1 MYSFADEQKK
11 QMLGEITQFF
21 KKEHEIELGLIG
33 SERIFNFFQETL
45 GRRIYNK
52 ALDDA
57 KKFYENY
64 AGNMEADFY
73 SLYKNE

>member
-21 KKEHEIELGLIG
+21 KEEHEIELGLIG
-33 SERIFNFFQETL
+33 SERIFDFLQETL

>member
-21 KKEHEIELGLIG
+21 KEQHEIELGLIG
-33 SERIFNFFQETL
+33 SERIFDFFQETL

>member
-1 MYSFADEQKK
+1 
-11 QMLGEITQFF
+11 MLGEITQFF
-21 KKEHEIELGLIG
+21 KEEHEIELGLIG
-33 SERIFNFFQETL
+33 SERIFDFFQETL

>member
-1 MYSFADEQKK
+1 MYSFADEEKK
-11 QMLGEITQFF
+11 QMLAEITQFF
-21 KKEHEIELGLIG
+21 KEEHELELGLIG
-33 SERIFNFFQETL
+33 SERIFDFFQETL
-45 GRRIYNK
+45 GRRIYNR

>member
-1 MYSFADEQKK
+1 MYSFAYVEKK
-11 QMLGEITQFF
+11 QMLAEITQFF
-21 KKEHEIELGLIG
+21 KEEHELELGLIG
-33 SERIFNFFQETL
+33 SERIFDFFQETL
-45 GRRIYNK
+45 GRRIYNR

>member
-21 KKEHEIELGLIG
+21 KEEHEIELGLIG
-33 SERIFNFFQETL
+33 SERIFDFFQETL

-64 AGNMEADFY
+64 AGNMEADIY

>member
-21 KKEHEIELGLIG
+21 KEEHEIELGLIG
-33 SERIFNFFQETL
+33 SERIFDFFQEAL

>member
-21 KKEHEIELGLIG
+21 KEEHEIELGLIG
-33 SERIFNFFQETL
+33 SERIFDFFQETMC
-45 GRRIYNK
+45 RRIYNK

>member
-21 KKEHEIELGLIG
+21 KEEHELELGLIG
-33 SERIFNFFQETL
+33 SERIFDFFQETL

>member
-1 MYSFADEQKK
+1 MYSFADEQNK

-21 KKEHEIELGLIG
+21 KEEHEIELGLIG
-33 SERIFNFFQETL
+33 SERIFDFFQETL

>member
-21 KKEHEIELGLIG
+21 KEEHELELGLIG
-33 SERIFNFFQETL
+33 SERIFDFFQETL
-45 GRRIYNK
+45 GRRIYNR

>member
-21 KKEHEIELGLIG
+21 KEEHEIELGLIG
-33 SERIFNFFQETL
+33 SERIFDFFQETL

-64 AGNMEADFY
+64 ARNMEADFY

>member
-11 QMLGEITQFF
+11 QMLGEVTQFF
-21 KKEHEIELGLIG
+21 KEEHEIELGLIG
-33 SERIFNFFQETL
+33 SERIFDFFQETL

>member
-21 KKEHEIELGLIG
+21 KEEHEIELGLIG
-33 SERIFNFFQETL
+33 SERILDFFQETL

>member
-21 KKEHEIELGLIG
+21 KEEHEIELGLIG
-33 SERIFNFFQETL
+33 SERIFDFFQETL

-52 ALDDA
+52 ALDGA

>member
-21 KKEHEIELGLIG
+21 KEEHEIELGLIG
-33 SERIFNFFQETL
+33 SERIFDFFQETL

-64 AGNMEADFY
+64 AGNMEADLY

>member
-21 KKEHEIELGLIG
+21 KEEHEIELGLIG
-33 SERIFNFFQETL
+33 SERIFDFFQETL
-45 GRRIYNK
+45 GRRIYNR

>member
-21 KKEHEIELGLIG
+21 KEEHEIELGLIG
-33 SERIFNFFQETL
+33 SARIFDFFQETL

>member
-21 KKEHEIELGLIG
+21 KEEHEIELGLIG
-33 SERIFNFFQETL
+33 SERIFDFFQETL
-45 GRRIYNK
+45 GRRIYNI

>member
-21 KKEHEIELGLIG
+21 KEEHEIELGLIG
-33 SERIFNFFQETL
+33 SERIFDFFQETL

-57 KKFYENY
+57 KKF
-64 AGNMEADFY
+64 GVSQKMGW
-73 SLYKNE
+73 

>member
-1 MYSFADEQKK
+1 MYSFADEEKK
-11 QMLGEITQFF
+11 QMLAEITQFF
-21 KKEHEIELGLIG
+21 KEEHEIELGLIG
-33 SERIFNFFQETL
+33 SERIFDFFQETL
-45 GRRIYNK
+45 GRRIYNR

>member
-21 KKEHEIELGLIG
+21 KEEHEIELGLIG
-33 SERIFNFFQETL
+33 SERIFDFFQETL

-64 AGNMEADFY
+64 AY
-73 SLYKNE
+73 

>member
-21 KKEHEIELGLIG
+21 KEEHEIELGLIG
-33 SERIFNFFQETL
+33 SERIFDFFQETL
-45 GRRIYNK
+45 GMRIYNK

>member
-1 MYSFADEQKK
+1 MYSFVDEEKK
-11 QMLGEITQFF
+11 QMLAEITQFF
-21 KKEHEIELGLIG
+21 KEEHELELGLIG
-33 SERIFNFFQETL
+33 SERIFDFFQETL
-45 GRRIYNK
+45 GRRIYNR

>member
-21 KKEHEIELGLIG
+21 KEEHEIELGLIG
-33 SERIFNFFQETL
+33 SERIFDFFQETL

>member
-21 KKEHEIELGLIG
+21 FFFHEIELGLIG
-33 SERIFNFFQETL
+33 SERIFDFFQETL

>member
-21 KKEHEIELGLIG
+21 KEEHEIELGLIG
-33 SERIFNFFQETL
+33 SERIFDFFQETL
-45 GRRIYNK
+45 GRRIYNT